1 MQRLSNHLVGE
12 RTRITMDNDKTQA
25 PPGPRGLTG
34 PIFHGWSA
42 AFFGRVKPSPVI
54 TSQVPPAM
62 ASPPARDI
70 TPSDITATISP
81 TPPVADSDQV
91 ACPGTTDAKFTDE
104 IAPVESEPPTDKPRR
119 QCGTAANLIELVPPE
134 GTIPKKQ
141 LIVEWRVRYGNHQRG
156 RALLEALI
164 ADRKLFEWHT
174 KRAGTN
180 PAKSISRHPQPLK
193 PE

>member
-1 MQRLSNHLVGE
+1 MNNKN
-12 RTRITMDNDKTQA
+12 RTAN
-25 PPGPRGLTG
+25 PPRGLSG
-34 PIFHGWSA
+34 PIYAGMSNAYFGWCKPSTVKAASA
-42 AFFGRVKPSPVI
+42 APELTPVPASLTSAGIDSIKAEDSKPP
-54 TSQVPPAM
+54 TSGMDQAVCPALPEANM
-62 ASPPARDI
+62 
-70 TPSDITATISP
+70 T
-81 TPPVADSDQV
+81 
-91 ACPGTTDAKFTDE
+91 GE